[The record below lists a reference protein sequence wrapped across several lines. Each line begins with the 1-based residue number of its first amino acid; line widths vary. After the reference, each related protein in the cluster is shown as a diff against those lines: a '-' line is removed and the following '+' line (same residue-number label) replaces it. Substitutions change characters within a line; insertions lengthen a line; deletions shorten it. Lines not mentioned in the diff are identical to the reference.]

1 MMSFWAQHIFPFTEF
16 RKKNAAKKS
25 GAKANEA
32 DKKRKLEKDPDAPN
46 EEEQEGKEDD
56 ANGICGDD
64 EES

>member
-1 MMSFWAQHIFPFTEF
+1 MSFWAQHIFPFSEF

-32 DKKRKLEKDPDAPN
+32 DKKRKLEKDPVAPN
-46 EEEQEGKEDD
+46 EELEGNEDD

-64 EES
+64 DES